1 MKVQVYNQKAK
12 SVGEVEISDAVFG
25 AKLNKDLVHQ
35 VVVGMQANRRAGT
48 AHTKTRSE
56 VRGGGRKP
64 HPQKEMDRARAST
77 IRSPIWRGGGVTFG
91 PRAEKDYSKK
101 INNKMRR
108 SALCMLLSQKVK
120 ADKVLFIDEISLSEA
135 KTKEAYGVLS
145 NFSKVA
151 DFKNLTFKKEGNV
164 LMYAVEKNETLWR
177 AFKNMSNITIKTI
190 DKANALEIANTR
202 YIVMVDPAKINS
214 YLETKLN

>member
-1 MKVQVYNQKAK
+1 MKVQVYNQNAK
-12 SVGEVEISDAVFG
+12 SAGEMEISDAVFN

-35 VVVGMQANRRAGT
+35 VVVGMQANKRAGT

-91 PRAEKDYSKK
+91 PRTEKDYSKK

-120 ADKVLFIDEISLSEA
+120 AGKVLFVDEISLKDSR
-135 KTKEAYGVLS
+135 TKEASDVLS
-145 NFSKVA
+145 TLSKIT
-151 DFKNLTFKKEGNV
+151 DFKNLTFKKEGNLV
-164 LMYAVEKNETLWR
+164 MYTIEKSESLWR
-177 AFKNMSNITIKTI
+177 GFKNIPQITVKTI

-202 YIVMVDPAKINS
+202 YIVMVDPKAINS

>member
-1 MKVQVYNQKAK
+1 MKVQVYTQKAK
-12 SVGEVEISDAVFG
+12 KADEVEISDAVFN

-35 VVVGMQANRRAGT
+35 VVVGMQSNKRAGT
-48 AHTKTRSE
+48 AHTKTRNE

-64 HPQKEMDRARAST
+64 HPQKEMDRARASS

-101 INNKMRR
+101 INSKMRR

-120 ADKVLFIDEISLSEA
+120 AEKVLFIDEVAFKEA
-135 KTKEAYGVLS
+135 KTKEAVEVLS
-145 NFSKVA
+145 SFSKVA
-151 DFKNLTFKKEGNV
+151 DFKNLTFKKVGNV
-164 LMYAVEKNETLWR
+164 VMYVAEKNENLWR
-177 AFKNMSNITIKTI
+177 AFKNIPQITIKTI

-202 YIVMVDPAKINS
+202 YIVMVDPKAINT

>member
-12 SVGEVEISDAVFG
+12 AVAEVEMSDAVFN

-48 AHTKTRSE
+48 AHTKTRNE

-64 HPQKEMDRARAST
+64 HPQKEMDRARASS

-91 PRAEKDYSKK
+91 PRIEKDYSKK

-108 SALCMLLSQKVK
+108 AALCMLLSQKLK
-120 ADKVLFIDEISLSEA
+120 ADRVLFVDEISLKEA
-135 KTKEAYGVLS
+135 KTKEANEVLS
-145 NFSKVA
+145 AFGKVA
-151 DFKNLTFKKEGNV
+151 EFKNLTFKKEGNV
-164 LMYAVEKNETLWR
+164 VIYATEKNENLWR
-177 AFKNMSNITIKTI
+177 AFKNLPQITIKTI

-202 YIVMVDPAKINS
+202 YIVMVDPKAINS